1 MKIKNVIKKVAK
13 QHGVSCEQVRNDI
26 KEAIRIGMASKDP
39 IAKENW
45 RKISKNGREPTVE
58 EVIAFLALEVEANL

>member
-26 KEAIRIGMASKDP
+26 KEAIRIGMASDNP
-39 IAKENW
+39 IVKENW

-58 EVIAFLALEVEANL
+58 EVIAFIALEIEANL

>member
-13 QHGVSCEQVRNDI
+13 QHGVSCERVRKDI
-26 KEAIRIGMASKDP
+26 KEAIQVGMASDNP
-39 IAKENW
+39 TVRENW